1 MKRNLCFG
9 LIIMCIFSFISFAI
23 EPYVMRLNMQDD
35 YQSIQFNKLDFGI
48 HPLATTGL
56 DTSLGERELPPFI
69 PPDGLH
75 GVFLIDDS
83 VLGNNL
89 WSYLDLMPIPK
100 GKKDSIVFKFEV
112 HNIVQALNFSW
123 LPLPSVVDSAFI
135 RDRYT
140 GNIIKISLKDSL
152 SAKVINKSITKFEI
166 VVWFDVTSNIEDLSP
181 YKKISLS
188 PNPSSDFLLIQ
199 SDAIL
204 KNYEI
209 YNEIGERV
217 GSDIIENSNFTLR
230 INDLIDGLYFIK
242 LYTIDGKT
250 LIKKFVKFK

>member
-9 LIIMCIFSFISFAI
+9 FIVMCLISSITFAI
-23 EPYVMRLNMQDD
+23 EPYIMRLNMKDD

-56 DTSLGERELPPFI
+56 DTSLGERELPPFV

-83 VLGNNL
+83 ILGNNL
-89 WSYLDLMPIPK
+89 WSYMDLMPMPK
-100 GKKDSIVFKFEV
+100 GKTDSVVFKFEV

-123 LPLPSVVDSAFI
+123 LPLPSEVDSAFI

-140 GNIIKISLKDSL
+140 GNIVKISMKDSL
-152 SAKVINKSITKFEI
+152 SAKVLNKSITKFEI
-166 VVWFDVTSNIEDLSP
+166 VAWFDLTTNIEDLSLFN
-181 YKKISLS
+181 KINLL
-188 PNPSSDFLLIQ
+188 PNPASDFLFIQ
-199 SDAIL
+199 SNTIL

-209 YNEIGERV
+209 YNELGQMV
-217 GSDIIENSNFTLR
+217 SSDLINNSNFTIR
-230 INDLIDGLYFIK
+230 INNFIEGLYFIK
-242 LYTIDGKT
+242 LNTLDGKT
-250 LIKKFVKFK
+250 LIEKFIKF